1 MLITL
6 INLRRNAYL
15 FFGNSVD
22 SCFARLI
29 WVCAVWL
36 RSIYGT
42 LGSNGLISVIV
53 YNLKAVNSLVTLFS
67 KFNSFYNVSM
77 YLYYPINV
85 TAKFVNLK
93 IQRAC

>member
-1 MLITL
+1 MLVTL

-15 FFGNSVD
+15 LFGNSVD

-29 WVCAVWL
+29 WFCAVWL
-36 RSIYGT
+36 CSIYGT
-42 LGSNGLISVIV
+42 LGSNGLISVIM
-53 YNLKAVNSLVTLFS
+53 YNWKAVNGLVTLFS

-85 TAKFVNLK
+85 YCKV
-93 IQRAC
+93 REP